1 MGQDEGT
8 VGASVAGARDP
19 EEIRRDIDQTR
30 QDLGDTVEAL
40 AAKAD
45 VKARARERIA
55 STKTSVVNK
64 AGELRSKARD
74 TSPDGVT
81 SGAAQASRKAQ
92 ENPVPLG
99 LAGAF
104 AAGFLFGRITKR

>member
-8 VGASVAGARDP
+8 VGAPVAGARDP

-30 QDLGDTVEAL
+30 RELGDTVEAL

-55 STKTSVVNK
+55 TTKTSVANK

-74 TSPDGVT
+74 GSPDGV
-81 SGAAQASRKAQ
+81 SSAATQVSQKAQ
-92 ENPVPLG
+92 ENPVPLA
-99 LAGAF
+99 LCGAF
-104 AAGFLFGRITKR
+104 AVGFLFGRVTKR